1 MEILKASIEGF
12 RNIDQANIEFLGITA
27 LVSLNS
33 YGKSNLLKAID
44 FAVDFINL
52 DSDAKKRMMSWSS
65 AIPLNRTIV
74 SKDFLADFEFKV
86 TKGDREY
93 YINYGFTFSWVRDDD
108 KGARINKEWLKIK
121 SGEKGQKY
129 KSYILR
135 DKSGAYYKTSQT
147 GRCNNSIKIEKDE
160 LVINKLKAYD
170 SLYYIDL
177 VMEINNI
184 SVYIERHLDA
194 SVSYSPDPLVRK
206 DFEDLDVSGV
216 TNIPRTVFH
225 LKRDYPEK
233 YQLLE
238 NAFMQLFPQITEISV
253 DEVSVK
259 SKTKTKFPQEV
270 PYIMT
275 DSIYVITVVDKN
287 LNQPIN
293 FERLSDGAKKVF
305 LMLTYALLA
314 DIKGLSLIAFEEPE
328 NSIHPSLLQSY
339 LIVLNQLV
347 NRCRIVIAS
356 HSPYILKYLDPSNIY
371 VGIPNEGGL
380 ARFVRVQKSKVKS
393 LLSDADA
400 FDKSTGDYLFD
411 LLGGSKDDIEQLKIY
426 LEN

>member
-1 MEILKASIEGF
+1 
-12 RNIDQANIEFLGITA
+12 
-27 LVSLNS
+27 
-33 YGKSNLLKAID
+33 
-44 FAVDFINL
+44 
-52 DSDAKKRMMSWSS
+52 
-65 AIPLNRTIV
+65 
-74 SKDFLADFEFKV
+74 
-86 TKGDREY
+86 
-93 YINYGFTFSWVRDDD
+93 
-108 KGARINKEWLKIK
+108 
-121 SGEKGQKY
+121 
-129 KSYILR
+129 
-135 DKSGAYYKTSQT
+135 
-147 GRCNNSIKIEKDE
+147 
-160 LVINKLKAYD
+160 
-170 SLYYIDL
+170 
-177 VMEINNI
+177 MEINNI

-339 LIVLNQLV
+339 LIVLNQLA

-371 VGIPNEGGL
+371 VGIPNEVGL
-380 ARFVRVQKSKVKS
+380 AKFVRVQKSKVKS

-400 FDKSTGDYLFD
+400 FDMSTGDYLFD